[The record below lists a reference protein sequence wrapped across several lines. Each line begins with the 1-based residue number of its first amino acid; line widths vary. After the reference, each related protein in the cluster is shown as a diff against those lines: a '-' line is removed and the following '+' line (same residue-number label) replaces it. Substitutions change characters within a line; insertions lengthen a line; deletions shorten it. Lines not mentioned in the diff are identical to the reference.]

1 MLGKP
6 GALFSLLFYC
16 YGWWADTVLTTPSD
30 PDATVEKD
38 KRFRQNQKRK
48 WSKQQNEWG
57 QACECHDSKRGKL
70 KPHQREMWKRESL
83 LPNTVSTPQASDA
96 TKLYSYRRI
105 VCVKIVHIF
114 NSKLTMLHALCRIVS
129 LQDQTIS
136 LIINEISVAVQGNNI
151 FPILNGK
158 LVHVALHC
166 EIAK

>member
-1 MLGKP
+1 MLRKP
-6 GALFSLLFYC
+6 GALFSLLFDF
-16 YGWWADTVLTTPSD
+16 YGWWADTVLATPSD

-38 KRFRQNQKRK
+38 KRFRQKQKWK

-57 QACECHDSKRGKL
+57 QACECHDSKRSKL

-96 TKLYSYRRI
+96 TKLYSYRRV
-105 VCVKIVHIF
+105 VCVKIVHIL
-114 NSKLTMLHALCRIVS
+114 NCKLTMLHALCRIVS

-136 LIINEISVAVQGNNI
+136 LIINEICVAVQGNDI
-151 FPILNGK
+151 FLM
-158 LVHVALHC
+158 HVASHC